1 MQPASCIL
9 CNELSWLLKELATG
23 WVICDV
29 MNDYVVRVHIGG
41 TKVRVNFILADQ
53 LAEIRTQSNM
63 SGMLALHLLNHRA
76 ATSLA
81 FSLILNFIFSIF
93 LSECK
98 RN

>member
-1 MQPASCIL
+1 
-9 CNELSWLLKELATG
+9 
-23 WVICDV
+23 

-98 RN
+98 RNWISTKWNQNPFNLISPTN